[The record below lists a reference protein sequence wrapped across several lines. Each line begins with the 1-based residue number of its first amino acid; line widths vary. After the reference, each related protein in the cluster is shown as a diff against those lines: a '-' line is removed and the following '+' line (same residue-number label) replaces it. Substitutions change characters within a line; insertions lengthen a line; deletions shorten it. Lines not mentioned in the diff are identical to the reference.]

1 MSNEDC
7 GDRRLSR
14 RLLFVHGLAGASGT
28 ALAVGRAGPA
38 AAQRSGITDTD
49 PGDPEGNGRGG
60 PPRGVT
66 DTDPGDPPGRGRG
79 GPQQGVTDQDP
90 TDPPGR
96 GRGNRR
102 RAIDADPTD

>member
-1 MSNEDC
+1 MSNA
-7 GDRRLSR
+7 DRADDRLTR
-14 RLLFVHGLAGASGT
+14 RLLLVHALAGAAGT
-28 ALAVGRAGPA
+28 AVAVSTARPA
-38 AAQRSGITDTD
+38 SAQRSGITDTD

-60 PPRGVT
+60 PQRGIT
-66 DTDPGDPPGRGRG
+66 DQDPDDPAGQGRG
-79 GPQQGVTDQDP
+79 GPQRGVTDQDP